1 MGEPGLSA
9 SCYMKAQ
16 RGLLSSRR
24 ESSTRIGW
32 ASDNRGL
39 LTGKRSDT
47 AEKSNPKLGAE
58 RRKGN
63 PPDLENSDNE
73 RQPLESQGSYPNSG
87 VIPKQKPLGKE
98 LLGSLRDSKSSC
110 TILGLRDQ
118 TLTGSFIND
127 KR

>member
-1 MGEPGLSA
+1 M
-9 SCYMKAQ
+9 
-16 RGLLSSRR
+16 
-24 ESSTRIGW
+24 GW

-47 AEKSNPKLGAE
+47 AGKSNPKLGA
-58 RRKGN
+58 KNGN
-63 PPDLENSDNE
+63 PLDLENSDNK
-73 RQPLESQGSYPNSG
+73 RQPLESQGSYANSG

-110 TILGLRDQ
+110 AILGLRDQ